1 MFLLALHND
10 NKIFKIFINSL
21 SSEGFTKICCISAL
35 TAHIIP
41 GNNIMNELT
50 EFAVKYTINFLL

>member
-35 TAHIIP
+35 TAHH
-41 GNNIMNELT
+41 
-50 EFAVKYTINFLL
+50 YTGQQYHERID